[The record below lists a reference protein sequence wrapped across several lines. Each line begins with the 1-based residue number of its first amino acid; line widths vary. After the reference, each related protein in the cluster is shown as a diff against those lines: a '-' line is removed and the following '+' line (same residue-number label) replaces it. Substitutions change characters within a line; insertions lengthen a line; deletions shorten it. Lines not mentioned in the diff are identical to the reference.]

1 MNIKYFSGVVPKDD
15 RIRADMEADPRF
27 GFLLTP
33 NMHNRPPA
41 GAWGADT
48 GCFTAAGGDNF
59 CPEKY
64 LAWLKSRPVSSCL
77 FATAPDVLADPVT
90 TIARSLPVLPA
101 IRAAGFRAALVAQD
115 GLEKL
120 EVPWSQFDCLFLGGR
135 PMDDPADEW
144 KLSLAA
150 AELVHEAK
158 ARGLWVHMGRVNSYR
173 RLKYAA
179 AIGCD
184 SADGTFLKFAPREN
198 YGRMLEWFR
207 KLGVP
212 GPELEERAAA

>member
-1 MNIKYFSGVVPKDD
+1 MNIRYFSGVVPKDD
-15 RIRADMEADPRF
+15 RIRADMERDPRF

-33 NMHNRPPA
+33 NMHNRAPE

-59 CPEKY
+59 SPEKY
-64 LAWLKSRPVSSCL
+64 FAWLKSRPVSTSL
-77 FATAPDVLADPVT
+77 FATGPDVLGEPGL

-101 IRAAGFRAALVAQD
+101 IRALGYKAALVAQD

-120 EVPWSQFDCLFLGGR
+120 EVPWSKFDCLFLGGR
-135 PMDDPADEW
+135 PKEDPADEW

-179 AIGCD
+179 SIGCD
-184 SADGTFLKFAPREN
+184 SADGTFLKFAVTEN
-198 YGRMLEWFR
+198 YGRMCRWFD
-207 KLGVP
+207 KLGAP
-212 GPELEERAAA
+212 GPEPLRAAA